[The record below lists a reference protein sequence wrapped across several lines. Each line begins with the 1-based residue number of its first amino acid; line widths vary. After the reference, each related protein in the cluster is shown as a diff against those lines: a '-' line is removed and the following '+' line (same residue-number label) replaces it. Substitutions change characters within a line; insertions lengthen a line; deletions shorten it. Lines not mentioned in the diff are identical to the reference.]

1 MGRRGITPRIDTV
14 QDIDTMIGKRAST
27 NLSPTFRARLLG
39 YDDKWGYF
47 RVVENRSKRK
57 GLNWGKY
64 NSSAGQIMEIPTQML
79 RSLTWLTK
87 KGQR

>member
-1 MGRRGITPRIDTV
+1 MSSRRITPRVDTV

-27 NLSPTFRARLLG
+27 NISPTFRARLLG

-47 RVVENRSKRK
+47 RVVENHSKSN

-64 NSSAGQIMEIPTQML
+64 NSSAGQIIEISTQML